1 MNKFKGNS
9 YVRDAVVN
17 GGSPMGA
24 GGTVGFVG
32 RAFGGI
38 AARNGAKL
46 TVAPEDLSGIF
57 DRDGSDPGGNT
68 YLIRDR
74 EDMEALSGYLSS
86 GKNAEGITFK
96 VTNDIDL
103 GGSAHTPGLSA
114 LRNGLSWG

>member
-9 YVRDAVVN
+9 YVCDAVVN

-46 TVAPEDLSGIF
+46 TG
-57 DRDGSDPGGNT
+57 
-68 YLIRDR
+68 
-74 EDMEALSGYLSS
+74 
-86 GKNAEGITFK
+86 
-96 VTNDIDL
+96 
-103 GGSAHTPGLSA
+103 
-114 LRNGLSWG
+114 